1 MPDLV
6 SVRSRRWKQT
16 GHRLLEGRDL
26 EKQGQGEEL
35 SIQNA
40 RHHDHKKETGGEM
53 PSSESSASTSDSYV
67 KETEGHRS
75 ADAIRYH
82 SYSLNGRRN
91 K

>member
-1 MPDLV
+1 M
-6 SVRSRRWKQT
+6 
-16 GHRLLEGRDL
+16 
-26 EKQGQGEEL
+26 EKLGQGEEL

-53 PSSESSASTSDSYV
+53 PSSESSASTSDSYT
-67 KETEGHRS
+67 KETEEHKS
-75 ADAIRYH
+75 ADTTRYH